1 MTPEST
7 PMNDPLRIAVI
18 ATPYT
23 EIPPEGYGGT
33 ELFLSNLA
41 DGLADR
47 GHDVTVYGV
56 GDSTTKGR
64 FVRLRDEAQYD
75 RMGQLMPEIVHVAT
89 LEPALARESF
99 DVIHDNTV
107 AGLLVARS
115 RNAPTIATMH
125 SPMDD
130 EMGIVAQSVSDVVDL
145 VAISEDQRSSSLPM
159 RWAGTVHHAVCVSE
173 FPFHE
178 DKEDWALFLGRM
190 SPDKGA
196 PEAVEAARAA
206 GMPLKIAAKCVEPE
220 EEAYFAEYVEPLLGP
235 DVEWLGEMGGRDKLE
250 LLGRARCLLFPIQ
263 WDEPFGLVM
272 IESLACGTPVV
283 AIARGSVPEVLE
295 HGRTGLLAEDESE
308 LPGLL
313 RQVGDLAPAD
323 CRAAAEERFDI
334 PRMVDEYVRV
344 YHEAMERRAKQPER
358 NA

>member
-1 MTPEST
+1 
-7 PMNDPLRIAVI
+7 MNDPLRIAVI

-41 DGLADR
+41 DGLVDR
-47 GHDVTVYGV
+47 GHEVTVFGV
-56 GDSTTKGR
+56 GNSTPKGR

-75 RMGQLMPEIVHVAT
+75 RMGQLMPEVVHIAT

-125 SPMDD
+125 SPMTD
-130 EMGIVAQSVSDVVDL
+130 EMGLVAQSVSDVVDL
-145 VAISEDQRSSSLPM
+145 VAISEDQRSNGLPM
-159 RWAGTVHHAVCVSE
+159 RWAATIHHAVRVSE
-173 FPFHE
+173 FPFRE

-220 EEAYFAEYVEPLLGP
+220 EESYFAEHVEPLLGP
-235 DVEWLGEMGGRDKLE
+235 DVEWLGEVGGDDKLD
-250 LLGRARCLLFPIQ
+250 LLARARCLLFPIQ
-263 WDEPFGLVM
+263 WEEPFGLVM
-272 IESLACGTPVV
+272 IEALACGTPVV
-283 AIARGSVPEVLE
+283 AMSRGSVPEVLE
-295 HGRTGLLAEDESE
+295 HGRTGLVAEDEAE
-308 LPGLL
+308 LPALL
-313 RQVGDLAPAD
+313 RQVGDLAPAH
-323 CRAAAEERFDI
+323 CRAEAEERFDI
-334 PRMVDEYVRV
+334 PRMVDDYVRV
-344 YHEAMERRAKQPER
+344 YREVMRREAPQGA
-358 NA
+358 ALAASS

>member
-1 MTPEST
+1 
-7 PMNDPLRIAVI
+7 MNDPLRIAVI

-41 DGLADR
+41 DGLVDR

-99 DVIHDNTV
+99 DIIHDNTV

-125 SPMDD
+125 APMDD

-159 RWAGTVHHAVCVSE
+159 RWAGTIHHAVSVPD

-196 PEAVEAARAA
+196 PEAVEAAREA

-235 DVEWLGEMGGRDKLE
+235 DVEWLGEVGGRDKVE

-295 HGRTGLLAEDESE
+295 HGRTGLFAEDESE

-344 YHEAMERRAKQPER
+344 YHEAIDRRAT
-358 NA
+358 AA

>member
-1 MTPEST
+1 
-7 PMNDPLRIAVI
+7 MNEPLRIAVI

-41 DGLADR
+41 DGLVER

-56 GDSTTKGR
+56 GNSTTKGR
-64 FVRLRDEAQYD
+64 FVMLRDEAQYD

-115 RNAPTIATMH
+115 RRAPTIATMH

-130 EMGIVAQSVSDVVDL
+130 EMGIVAEAVSDAVDL
-145 VAISEDQRSSSLPM
+145 VAISEDQRASGLPK
-159 RWAGTVHHAVCVSE
+159 RWAATIHHAVRVSD
-173 FPFHE
+173 FPFQE

-196 PEAVEAARAA
+196 PEAIEAARAA
-206 GMPLKIAAKCVEPE
+206 GVRLRIAAKCVEPDE
-220 EEAYFAEYVEPLLGP
+220 QSYFAEHVEPLLGP
-235 DVEWLGEMGGRDKLE
+235 DVEWLGEVGGQDKLE

-283 AIARGSVPEVLE
+283 AMARGSVPEVLE
-295 HGRTGLLAEDESE
+295 QGRTGLFAEDESE

-313 RQVGDLAPAD
+313 RQVGDLSPAD

-344 YHEAMERRAKQPER
+344 YREAIERRAAAP
-358 NA
+358 A